1 MFLKRELLESY
12 GLEKVFK
19 KSDLYSSDYST
30 YEKQAGKNSTL
41 LLYFLRLFITHWP
54 RKV

>member
-1 MFLKRELLESY
+1 MFLKRELLESF
-12 GLEKVFK
+12 GLERVFK

-41 LLYFLRLFITHWP
+41 LYFLRIFVTHWP

>member
-1 MFLKRELLESY
+1 MFLKRELLESF
-12 GLEKVFK
+12 GLERVFK

-41 LLYFLRLFITHWP
+41 LLYFLRIFVTHWP